1 MENGSRLR
9 VVIIGAGLAGLS
21 SAILLGRLGIQV
33 TVVERSSLPGG
44 LLRSYRRRG
53 VDCPVGLHY
62 FGPAG
67 EGELLR
73 QMFDLLGVTT
83 GLRLRP
89 LGGGGILER
98 YIFDDLTFD
107 LPPTL
112 AALGHALSAHCPGD
126 ERAIA
131 KVVAVLADMCRGL
144 RLGKD
149 GQLLSNPFAAGGVDR
164 SLQEFLFEAGCS
176 TQLRRILSVHG
187 FWAGVPMDR
196 CPAYLVLATLASLL
210 QSAWELGCTG
220 AEMADL
226 YAERAREVGVRVLCG
241 DAVEEIVVL
250 QGRASGVRLCSG
262 ETLSCDKVVAAI
274 HPKLVLAML
283 PEETLPRDYRL
294 GLLALPETSGAVM
307 VHTLLPCHRHQPPG
321 FNIFRIRHDK
331 DMHVDGIFLQL
342 RESHVPGYSHLTLIG
357 GSPYQDWQ
365 RWHHSRSGARGPDY
379 MAAKE
384 EVAER
389 MLGVAATVLGPL
401 DGRLPVDISTP
412 LTLRDWAASPQ
423 GSLYGLERSVPS
435 DLRYAVLTRMPVR
448 SMVLV
453 GQNAIAPGL
462 LGVTFGVLRGVG
474 EVVGRA
480 RFRAFLASDLSDGH

>member
-1 MENGSRLR
+1 MPQPR
-9 VVIIGAGLAGLS
+9 VVVIGAGLAGLS
-21 SAILLGRLGIQV
+21 SAILLGRMGVQV
-33 TVVERSSLPGG
+33 TLVERSILPGG
-44 LLRSYRRRG
+44 LLRSYRRHG

-73 QMFDLLGVTT
+73 QMFDLLGVTA

-107 LPPTL
+107 LPPSL
-112 AALGHALSAHCPGD
+112 EAFRHALLAHCPGD
-126 ERAIA
+126 ERAVA
-131 KVVAVLADMCRGL
+131 GVVAVLADICQGL

-149 GQLLSNPFAAGGVDR
+149 GQPLSSPFAAGGVDR
-164 SLQEFLFEAGCS
+164 SLQEFLVEAGCS
-176 TQLRRILSVHG
+176 TELRRILTVHG
-187 FWAGVPMDR
+187 FWAGVPMDS

-226 YAERAREVGVRVLCG
+226 CAERAREVGVQVLCG
-241 DAVEEIVVL
+241 DAAEEIVVE
-250 QGRASGVRLCSG
+250 QRRASGVRLRSG
-262 ETLSCDKVVAAI
+262 ETLSCDKVIAAI

-283 PEETLPRDYRL
+283 PEESLPRDYRL
-294 GLLALPETSGAVM
+294 GLLALPETSAAVM
-307 VHTLLPCHRHQPPG
+307 VHTLLPNHRHQPPG
-321 FNIFRIRHDK
+321 FNIFRICREK
-331 DMHVDGIFLQL
+331 GMHVDGLFLQL
-342 RESHVPGYSHLTLIG
+342 RESPLPGYSHLTLIG
-357 GSPYQDWQ
+357 GSPYKDWQ
-365 RWHHSRSGARGPDY
+365 RWHHTRSGDRGPDY
-379 MAAKE
+379 LAAKE

-389 MLGVAATVLGPL
+389 MLEVAATVLGPL
-401 DGRLPVDISTP
+401 GERVPVEISTP
-412 LTLRDWAASPQ
+412 LTLRDRAASPQ
-423 GSLYGLERSVPS
+423 GSLYGLQRSVPS

-448 SMVLV
+448 SLVLV

-480 RFRAFLASDLSDGH
+480 RFRAFLASDLDNRQ

>member
-1 MENGSRLR
+1 MENVSQPR

-21 SAILLGRLGIQV
+21 SAILLGRMGV
-33 TVVERSSLPGG
+33 RVNVVERSMVPGG
-44 LLRSYRRRG
+44 LLRSYRRHG

-73 QMFDLLGVTT
+73 QMFDLLGVTA

-112 AALGHALSAHCPGD
+112 EALGHALLAHCPGD
-126 ERAIA
+126 ERA
-131 KVVAVLADMCRGL
+131 VAGVMAILADICRGL
-144 RLGKD
+144 RLGQD

-164 SLQEFLFEAGCS
+164 SLQEFLVKAGCS
-176 TQLRRILSVHG
+176 LQLRRILSVHG
-187 FWAGVPMDR
+187 FWSGVPMDR

-210 QSAWELGCTG
+210 QSAWELGCSG

-226 YAERAREVGVRVLCG
+226 YAERAREVGVHVLCG
-241 DAVEEIVVL
+241 DAAEEIVVE
-250 QGRASGVRLCSG
+250 QRRATAVRLRSG

-307 VHTLLPCHRHQPPG
+307 VHALLPWRRHQPPG
-321 FNIFRIRHDK
+321 FNIFRIRRDTG
-331 DMHVDGIFLQL
+331 MHVDGIFMQL
-342 RESHVPGYSHLTLIG
+342 RESHVPDYSHLTLIG
-357 GSPYQDWQ
+357 GSPYKDWQ
-365 RWHHSRSGARGPDY
+365 RWHHSHSGARGPDY
-379 MAAKE
+379 VAAKE
-384 EVAER
+384 AAAER
-389 MLGVAATVLGPL
+389 MLEVAATVLGPL
-401 DGRLPVDISTP
+401 DGRVPVDISTP

-435 DLRYAVLTRMPVR
+435 DLRYAVLTRMPVQ
-448 SMVLV
+448 SIVLV

-480 RFRAFLASDLSDGH
+480 KFRAFLASDLQNRH